1 MNHVIFSLGP
11 RAITIGALVVII
23 AVLQFV
29 VFALWSGFSRAKF
42 AKTGMRSP
50 ERALMFSSAALLV
63 AWLVVFDIVTLIKQN
78 TGPGAVQA
86 SATGS
91 SSSAKGSCASLTNG
105 MRSTQIR
112 AKLGE
117 PDQVI
122 PEGDVRGPGAEV
134 WVYKDRCA
142 AHVFE
147 NALEFVE

>member
-1 MNHVIFSLGP
+1 MSHIAFTLGP
-11 RAITIGALVVII
+11 RAVTIGGVIVAI
-23 AVLQFV
+23 AVAQFIA
-29 VFALWSGFSRAKF
+29 FALWSGFSRAKF

-63 AWLVVFDIVTLIKQN
+63 VWLVVFDVVTLIRQN
-78 TGPGAVQA
+78 TAPGSVQA
-86 SATGS
+86 SAAGS

-112 AKLGE
+112 AKVGE

-122 PEGDVRGPGAEV
+122 PEDDVRGPGAEV

-147 NALEFVE
+147 NTLEFVE